1 MFVELFEFSSSNP
14 SNRVTMKIARF
25 EEIEAWQEARK
36 LVKMVY
42 EVISNSPKFRRDFRL
57 VNQVQDAAISS
68 MSNIA
73 EGFSRKGNKEFIQF
87 LFISKS
93 SAAEVQSQFYV
104 ALDQEYITQNEFSV
118 VYNQAEIVS
127 KKNSNFIKYLQ
138 SQLDK
143 PK

>member
-1 MFVELFEFSSSNP
+1 
-14 SNRVTMKIARF
+14 MKIARF

>member
-1 MFVELFEFSSSNP
+1 
-14 SNRVTMKIARF
+14 
-25 EEIEAWQEARK
+25 
-36 LVKMVY
+36 MVY
-42 EVISNSPKFRRDFRL
+42 DVIKKSPKFRKDFRL
-57 VNQVQDAAISS
+57 VNQLQDAAISS

-104 ALDQEYITQNEFSV
+104 ALDQEYITQNEFGE
-118 VYNQAEIVS
+118 VYDQAEIVS
-127 KKNSNFIKYLQ
+127 KKDSNFIKYLQ